1 MWKMPRRLKRKL
13 KMPDLLS
20 LSNECGRVCHFSYE
34 FILHCI
40 FALKSRQQFPCKL
53 QCSPA
58 LRNRQHFLYIP
69 CPCAAHFAGSYLTQL
84 SGIKLSGKALN
95 WYIILMAAF
104 PFAICHL
111 PPVTLHRYV
120 CVHTRHSTTTLHWI
134 AVCGTHFITFRARL
148 SELRWLSNSNWRYLS
163 TPHNANFPPPPTPP
177 DFRWLKQIAAIARRR
192 ERWVGVG
199 NILLTFG
206 LGSSPLCSEAM

>member
-1 MWKMPRRLKRKL
+1 MWKMLRRLKSSICCL
-13 KMPDLLS
+13 FLTSVSTFHM
-20 LSNECGRVCHFSYE
+20 
-34 FILHCI
+34 ILFYSAFLHSKVGNTFHASCSAVLCLRWEI
-40 FALKSRQQFPCKL
+40 GNTFYTFLAL
-53 QCSPA
+53 
-58 LRNRQHFLYIP
+58 YT
-69 CPCAAHFAGSYLTQL
+69 AHSDGSYLPQL

-111 PPVTLHRYV
+111 LLCIVM

-163 TPHNANFPPPPTPP
+163 TPHNVNFPPAPP
-177 DFRWLKQIAAIARRR
+177 DFRWL
-192 ERWVGVG
+192 
-199 NILLTFG
+199 
-206 LGSSPLCSEAM
+206 